1 MQEYEI
7 LNNNKVLGKVKIYSD
22 KYNSLNNSIIINN
35 IDYKKIV
42 LKHDNLQTYI
52 INVVVDDIDFLYD
65 IVSKY
70 CNSDIYKEID
80 KIKKYNKIKNIKK
93 GTNINLILDKK
104 SLKIFNKKISDVNIE
119 SLIESK
125 IYYVENVVNNIDL
138 PIIKNKIDIL
148 KDNYYKKV
156 SDSTYE
162 FLLEEEKK
170 SLLNNYNKCLN
181 ELIDYI
187 DNNTDYKYGND
198 FVKSIKID

>member
-148 KDNYYKKV
+148 KDNYYKKI

>member
-148 KDNYYKKV
+148 KDNYYKKI

-187 DNNTDYKYGND
+187 DNNTNYKYGND

>member
-7 LNNNKVLGKVKIYSD
+7 LNNNKVLGKVKIYTD
-22 KYNSLNNSIIINN
+22 KYNNLNNSIIVNN

-42 LKHDNLQTYI
+42 LKHNNLQTYI
-52 INVVVDDIDFLYD
+52 INVVADDIDFLYD

-148 KDNYYKKV
+148 KDNYYKKI

-187 DNNTDYKYGND
+187 DNNTNYKYGND

>member
-1 MQEYEI
+1 M
-7 LNNNKVLGKVKIYSD
+7 
-22 KYNSLNNSIIINN
+22 
-35 IDYKKIV
+35 
-42 LKHDNLQTYI
+42 
-52 INVVVDDIDFLYD
+52 
-65 IVSKY
+65 
-70 CNSDIYKEID
+70 
-80 KIKKYNKIKNIKK
+80 
-93 GTNINLILDKK
+93 ILDKK

-187 DNNTDYKYGND
+187 DNNTNYKYGND

>member
-93 GTNINLILDKK
+93 DTNINLILDKK

-148 KDNYYKKV
+148 KDNYYKKI

>member
-7 LNNNKVLGKVKIYSD
+7 LNNNKELGKVKIYSD

-93 GTNINLILDKK
+93 DTNINLILDKK

-148 KDNYYKKV
+148 KDNYYKKI

-187 DNNTDYKYGND
+187 DNNTNYKYGND

>member
-93 GTNINLILDKK
+93 DTNINLILDKK

-148 KDNYYKKV
+148 KDNYYKKI

-187 DNNTDYKYGND
+187 DNNTNYKYGND

>member
-187 DNNTDYKYGND
+187 DNNTNYKYGND

>member
-7 LNNNKVLGKVKIYSD
+7 SNNNKVLGKVKIYSD
-22 KYNSLNNSIIINN
+22 RYNSLNNSIIINN

-52 INVVVDDIDFLYD
+52 INVVVDDDDLLYD

-80 KIKKYNKIKNIKK
+80 KIKRYNKIKNIKK

-104 SLKIFNKKISDVNIE
+104 LLKIFNKKISDVNIE

-125 IYYVENVVNNIDL
+125 IYYIENVVNNIDL

-148 KDNYYKKV
+148 KDNYYKKI
-156 SDSTYE
+156 SDSTFE

-187 DNNTDYKYGND
+187 DNNTNYKYGND

>member
-70 CNSDIYKEID
+70 CNSDI
-80 KIKKYNKIKNIKK
+80 IKR
-93 GTNINLILDKK
+93 
-104 SLKIFNKKISDVNIE
+104 
-119 SLIESK
+119 
-125 IYYVENVVNNIDL
+125 
-138 PIIKNKIDIL
+138 
-148 KDNYYKKV
+148 
-156 SDSTYE
+156 
-162 FLLEEEKK
+162 
-170 SLLNNYNKCLN
+170 
-181 ELIDYI
+181 
-187 DNNTDYKYGND
+187 
-198 FVKSIKID
+198 